1 MLKKFFNHKAYTYVI
16 LMMTFVLSYEGFSQ
30 TKYKAF
36 HPGELWLDDQ
46 GDHINAHGGGIL
58 YHKGTYYW
66 FGENKGKD
74 SNNAF
79 VGIMCYSSKDLYNW
93 KREAVALPVSTDPDS
108 EITAG
113 SIMERPKVIYNKKT
127 KKFVM
132 WFHLELKGQGYAAAR
147 TGVAVSDKPGG
158 PYEYKKSYRPN
169 AGQWP
174 ENFQEEWKDRP
185 ATTEADWWTEPWRK
199 EVKEGL
205 FVRRDFEKGQ
215 MSRDMT
221 LFVDDDGKAYHI
233 HSAEENLTLHISE
246 LSDDYLSF
254 TGRYITL
261 APGGHNEAP
270 AIFKQD
276 GVYYLITSGCTGWD
290 PNAARSFKSNSMWG
304 PWEYLGNP
312 AQGEHANLTFYS
324 QSTYILPV
332 HGKKN
337 AYIYMGD
344 RWRPKDPID
353 GRYIW
358 LPVFLEHDKPVI
370 KWFDEWDLSIFDQ
383 QMH

>member
-1 MLKKFFNHKAYTYVI
+1 MALFISFE
-16 LMMTFVLSYEGFSQ
+16 SFSQ

-36 HPGELWLDDQ
+36 HPGELWLDDH
-46 GDHINAHGGGIL
+46 GDHINAHGGGLL

-147 TGVAVSDKPGG
+147 TGVAVSDKPTG
-158 PYEYKKSYRPN
+158 PYQYKKSYRPN

-174 ENFQEEWKDRP
+174 ENFEEEWKDRP
-185 ATTEADWWTEPWRK
+185 VTTEADWWTEPWRN

-205 FVRRDFEKGQ
+205 FVRRDFDKGQ

-221 LFVDDDGKAYHI
+221 LFVDDNGKAYHI

-261 APGGHNEAP
+261 APAGHNEAP
-270 AIFKQD
+270 AIFKQ
-276 GVYYLITSGCTGWD
+276 GEMYYLITSGCTGWD
-290 PNAARSFKSNSMWG
+290 PNAARSFKSSSIWG

-312 AQGEHANLTFYS
+312 AQGEHADLTFYS

-332 HGKKN
+332 QGKKN
-337 AYIYMGD
+337 AFIYMGD

-358 LPVFLEHDKPVI
+358 LPVLMENGKPVI
-370 KWFDEWDLSIFDQ
+370 KWFDEWDLSIFEKE
-383 QMH
+383 MH